1 MSTDTPFIPQSSQEQ
16 PPDPMALRGVF
27 QNPAFVRL
35 WSAQVLSS
43 LGDWVGLFA
52 ILAITARV
60 SNNSATAVSL
70 VMVARMLP
78 SFFLATLGGVIVD
91 RFDRRKVMMFA
102 DFGRAALLCVLPF
115 ANSLWVLVAVSFS
128 LEIFTL
134 LWGPAKDAAL
144 PSVVPKEQLANANS
158 LGLVASYGTFPFGG
172 VIFSALAVIATWLG
186 GFEVLKS
193 LAVGKETI
201 ALWVD
206 ACTFIASAFLIF
218 KLPIPAPTHS
228 GLKFEWNQSIRE
240 IREGMEFVRSDRRA
254 RAVIVGLGLGI
265 IGAGAM
271 VPLGPVYADVVLG
284 GPAQF
289 GVLMTALGTGA
300 AIGVVTLLM
309 VQRRVRREPVFE
321 MGVIGV
327 GVFLLAA
334 ATFSSGGLVALMVAG
349 LGACAGA
356 AYVTGFTILQE
367 HVSDELRGR
376 TFATLAAVV
385 RLCLLLALTVSPLL
399 ADVADWLARL
409 LIPNQEISVGALNYV
424 FPGVRFALWIGG
436 LLVIVGGLYARLE
449 LTRLGREEASQ
460 IHPTRPTSR
469 SLWSPPPDVSSP
481 NADSSNDSGVSGLG
495 STSEGVAEVAKDE
508 SASEDKG
515 STQ

>member
-1 MSTDTPFIPQSSQEQ
+1 
-16 PPDPMALRGVF
+16 
-27 QNPAFVRL
+27 
-35 WSAQVLSS
+35 
-43 LGDWVGLFA
+43 
-52 ILAITARV
+52 
-60 SNNSATAVSL
+60 
-70 VMVARMLP
+70 
-78 SFFLATLGGVIVD
+78 
-91 RFDRRKVMMFA
+91 
-102 DFGRAALLCVLPF
+102 
-115 ANSLWVLVAVSFS
+115 
-128 LEIFTL
+128 
-134 LWGPAKDAAL
+134 
-144 PSVVPKEQLANANS
+144 
-158 LGLVASYGTFPFGG
+158 
-172 VIFSALAVIATWLG
+172 
-186 GFEVLKS
+186 
-193 LAVGKETI
+193 
-201 ALWVD
+201 
-206 ACTFIASAFLIF
+206 
-218 KLPIPAPTHS
+218 
-228 GLKFEWNQSIRE
+228 
-240 IREGMEFVRSDRRA
+240 
-254 RAVIVGLGLGI
+254 
-265 IGAGAM
+265 
-271 VPLGPVYADVVLG
+271 VVLG

-399 ADVADWLARL
+399 ADVADWLAGL
-409 LIPNQEISVGALNYV
+409 LIPGQAVSLGGLDYV

-436 LLVIVGGLYARLE
+436 ALVILGGLYARLE

-469 SLWSPPPDVSSP
+469 SLWSPLPDVSSP
-481 NADSSNDSGVSGLG
+481 NADSSNGSGVNGLV
-495 STSEGVAEVAKDE
+495 STTEGAVEVTEDE
-508 SASEDKG
+508 STNEDKG
-515 STQ
+515 STA

>member
-1 MSTDTPFIPQSSQEQ
+1 
-16 PPDPMALRGVF
+16 
-27 QNPAFVRL
+27 
-35 WSAQVLSS
+35 
-43 LGDWVGLFA
+43 
-52 ILAITARV
+52 
-60 SNNSATAVSL
+60 
-70 VMVARMLP
+70 
-78 SFFLATLGGVIVD
+78 
-91 RFDRRKVMMFA
+91 
-102 DFGRAALLCVLPF
+102 
-115 ANSLWVLVAVSFS
+115 
-128 LEIFTL
+128 
-134 LWGPAKDAAL
+134 
-144 PSVVPKEQLANANS
+144 
-158 LGLVASYGTFPFGG
+158 
-172 VIFSALAVIATWLG
+172 
-186 GFEVLKS
+186 
-193 LAVGKETI
+193 
-201 ALWVD
+201 
-206 ACTFIASAFLIF
+206 
-218 KLPIPAPTHS
+218 
-228 GLKFEWNQSIRE
+228 
-240 IREGMEFVRSDRRA
+240 MEFVRGDRRA

-399 ADVADWLARL
+399 ADVADWLAGL
-409 LIPNQEISVGALNYV
+409 LIPNQQISVGALNYV

-436 LLVIVGGLYARLE
+436 VLVIVGGLYARLE

-460 IHPTRPTSR
+460 IHPTRPMER
-469 SLWSPPPDVSSP
+469 SLWSPLLDSVAAYEQDASSQGAP
-481 NADSSNDSGVSGLG
+481 SQGANEAGSGLLPG
-495 STSEGVAEVAKDE
+495 EENETRE
-508 SASEDKG
+508 
-515 STQ
+515 